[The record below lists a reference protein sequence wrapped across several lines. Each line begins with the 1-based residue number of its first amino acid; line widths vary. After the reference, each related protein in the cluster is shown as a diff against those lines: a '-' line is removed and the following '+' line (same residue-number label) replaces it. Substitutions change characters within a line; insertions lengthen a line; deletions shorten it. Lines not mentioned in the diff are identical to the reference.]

1 MLQFEHFVDYLSRVL
16 NSFWIWSR
24 LHNFWMIFLSGA
36 FKFFNMIPIAHFVDY
51 YWELWIISRYHTHC
65 IFWRIFLSWVL
76 NIFLLW
82 SRLHNFWRSFLS
94 GVVNIFEYDSD
105 WGRLLNWQSHQLLT
119 ASSGAVQL
127 LNHNKVIL
135 EYISL
140 LQSGN
145 LNFQTFKEWL
155 GNQIRAW
162 NILTLKL

>member
-1 MLQFEHFVDYLSRVL
+1 MKTFAFQWESVQWLGNASASKRLWIWPRSPNFFRRIFLRSFWFFSIWYQLHIFGSRVL
-16 NSFWIWSR
+16 ESFDFFDPIHIAHFGGFFIWSR
-24 LHNFWMIFLSGA
+24 LH
-36 FKFFNMIPIAHFVDY
+36 D
-51 YWELWIISRYHTHC
+51 
-65 IFWRIFLSWVL
+65 
-76 NIFLLW
+76 
-82 SRLHNFWRSFLS
+82 FWRSFSS

-135 EYISL
+135 KYISL

-145 LNFQTFKEWL
+145 LNFQTFRGWL